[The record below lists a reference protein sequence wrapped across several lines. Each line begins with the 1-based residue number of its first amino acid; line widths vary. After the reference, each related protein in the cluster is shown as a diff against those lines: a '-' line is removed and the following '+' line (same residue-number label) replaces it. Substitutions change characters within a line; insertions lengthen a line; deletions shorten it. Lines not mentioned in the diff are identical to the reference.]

1 MAQSSDALRAQLS
14 RRLRV
19 AAPPEWQ
26 DFTSLWMAFNALY
39 GGEPDERERAR
50 VMAAVRRH
58 LAEHAA
64 RAVLRGAAAAI
75 ERIVAIP
82 PGSMAMEYWHP
93 AFRRASRRL
102 VRVYRTRSA
111 SPVAKLAAVAGI
123 LYQIR
128 CNLIHGSK
136 DPNNPRDRML
146 VRESVRVLSL
156 LLPAIEDAAART

>member
-14 RRLRV
+14 RRIRV
-19 AAPPEWQ
+19 AAPPEWRE
-26 DFTSLWMAFNALY
+26 FASLWMAFNALY
-39 GGEPDERERAR
+39 GGEPDERERAL

-58 LAEHAA
+58 LTEHVA
-64 RAVLRGAAAAI
+64 RAVIHGAAAAI

-82 PGSMAMEYWHP
+82 PGSMVMEHWHP

-102 VRVYRTRSA
+102 VLVYRTRSA
-111 SPVAKLAAVAGI
+111 SSVSRLAAVAGI

-146 VRESVRVLSL
+146 IHESLRVLSL
-156 LLPAIEDAAART
+156 LVPAIEDAAACT